1 MEHILE
7 VKNLNVSFKSYL
19 GTVRAVQGVDFVL
32 DQKETL
38 AMVGESGC
46 GKTVTAKSIL
56 RLFGRTTGTIA
67 DGSQIL
73 DRKSTRLNSSHRSQ
87 SRMPS
92 SA

>member
-38 AMVGESGC
+38 AMVGESVC
-46 GKTVTAKSIL
+46 G
-56 RLFGRTTGTIA
+56 
-67 DGSQIL
+67 
-73 DRKSTRLNSSHRSQ
+73 
-87 SRMPS
+87 
-92 SA
+92 

>member
-73 DRKSTRLNSSHRSQ
+73 FEGKDILKMDKNELG
-87 SRMPS
+87 

>member
-38 AMVGESGC
+38 GDGRR
-46 GKTVTAKSIL
+46 IRL
-56 RLFGRTTGTIA
+56 RK
-67 DGSQIL
+67 DG
-73 DRKSTRLNSSHRSQ
+73 DG
-87 SRMPS
+87 
-92 SA
+92 